1 MSSQKASQ
9 IALTPSACNRIR
21 ALLANES
28 ADSVF
33 RIAVEGGGCSG
44 FQYQFAITDQAASED
59 LLIHEPGLRV
69 VIDETSMTF
78 LEGAQLDFVD
88 DLMGQSFRVNN
99 PNAKS
104 SCGCGTSFSL

>member
-1 MSSQKASQ
+1 MSSQKAPQ
-9 IALTPSACNRIR
+9 IILTHSACNRIR
-21 ALLANES
+21 ALLAKEP
-28 ADSVF
+28 ADSFF

-44 FQYQFAITDQAASED
+44 FQYQFAISDQPASGD
-59 LLIHEPGLRV
+59 VFIHEPGVRV
-69 VIDETSMTF
+69 VIDESSMVF
-78 LEGAQLDFVD
+78 LTGSELDFVD

>member
-1 MSSQKASQ
+1 MSSEQASH
-9 IALTPSACNRIR
+9 IILTPSACNRIR
-21 ALLANES
+21 ALLAKEPT
-28 ADSVF
+28 DSFF

-44 FQYQFAITDQAASED
+44 FQYQFAISDQPASGD
-59 LLIHEPGLRV
+59 VLIQEPGVRV
-69 VIDETSMTF
+69 AIDETSMAF
-78 LEGAQLDFVD
+78 LTGAELDFVD

>member
-1 MSSQKASQ
+1 MSSQSASQ
-9 IALTPSACNRIR
+9 IILTHSACDRIR
-21 ALLANES
+21 ALLAREP
-28 ADSVF
+28 ADSFF

-44 FQYQFAITDQAASED
+44 FQYQFAISDQATSGD
-59 LLIHEPGLRV
+59 ILIHQPGVRV
-69 VIDETSMTF
+69 AIDETSMAF
-78 LEGAQLDFVD
+78 LTGSELDFVD